1 MNFYWRII
9 FNKFLILKMHG
20 THFKFDIRMLINH
33 IFNKKLK
40 KKTI

>member
-9 FNKFLILKMHG
+9 FNKFLTLKISG

-33 IFNKKLK
+33 IFIEKIPT
-40 KKTI
+40 KTI